1 VTHYKRKTKI
11 DCIKEN
17 NMRNIWN
24 EQSKF
29 RRTIALLMAI
39 MVVAAIMLMAGV
51 HITTNATAK
60 TKDVSKESI
69 DLLSKLSQAFA
80 EVADVA
86 RPAVVNISTTSTVT
100 MKDNPFGNTFNDP
113 FFRRFFG
120 DQFNFPGQN
129 RELKQSALGSGV
141 IIADNGYIL
150 TNNHVVKGA
159 DKIKVTLYDKREFKG
174 TVVGTDPRT
183 DLAVVKIDARGL
195 PTLRLGDSDKLKTG
209 DLVLAVGNPFGLN
222 QTITMGIVSA
232 VGRSN
237 IGLADYEDFIQT
249 DAAINPGNSGGALV
263 NASGELIGI
272 NTAIFSTSGGYMGI
286 GFAIPSNMAKSV
298 MDSIIKHGKVIRG
311 WLGVSIQDLTPDLAK
326 SFGIKETA
334 GALVAGVEQ
343 GSPADKAGMKRGDLI
358 TEINDK
364 KIDDSTSL
372 RNLIASIAPGTKIN
386 VSVIRN
392 GKEQTLTVELGEYKG
407 NKIIKSEY
415 DNVLKGISVQEL
427 TTDLRNKLNLP
438 DNVNGVVVTNVSGEM
453 GRQGL
458 LQPNDVI
465 QEVNRTAIQNLQDYN
480 NAVSKV
486 GEKDTVLLLI
496 YRDGASVYITMQP

>member
-1 VTHYKRKTKI
+1 
-11 DCIKEN
+11 
-17 NMRNIWN
+17 
-24 EQSKF
+24 
-29 RRTIALLMAI
+29 
-39 MVVAAIMLMAGV
+39 
-51 HITTNATAK
+51 
-60 TKDVSKESI
+60 
-69 DLLSKLSQAFA
+69 
-80 EVADVA
+80 
-86 RPAVVNISTTSTVT
+86 
-100 MKDNPFGNTFNDP
+100 
-113 FFRRFFG
+113 
-120 DQFNFPGQN
+120 
-129 RELKQSALGSGV
+129 LGSGV

>member
-1 VTHYKRKTKI
+1 
-11 DCIKEN
+11 
-17 NMRNIWN
+17 MRNIWN

-39 MVVAAIMLMAGV
+39 TVVAAIMMMAGA

-120 DQFNFPGQN
+120 DRFNFPGQN
-129 RELKQSALGSGV
+129 RELKKSALGSGV
-141 IIADNGYIL
+141 IVADNGYIL

-159 DKIKVTLYDKREFKG
+159 DEIKVTLYDKREFKG

-263 NASGELIGI
+263 NASGELVGI

-311 WLGVSIQDLTPDLAK
+311 WLGVSIQDLTSDLAK

-334 GALVAGVEQ
+334 GALVASVEQ

-358 TEINDK
+358 IEINDK
-364 KIDDSTSL
+364 KINDSTSL

-386 VSVIRN
+386 VSVIRD
-392 GKEQTLTVELGEYKG
+392 GKEQTVTVELGEYKG

-415 DNVLKGISVQEL
+415 ENVLKGISVQEL
-427 TTDLRNKLNLP
+427 TPDLRNKLNLS

-453 GRQGL
+453 GGQVL
-458 LQPNDVI
+458 LRPNDVI

-480 NAVSKV
+480 NAISKV

-496 YRDGASVYITMQP
+496 YRDGGSAYITIQP